1 MLLLGTSSAQVRVT
15 LSVKAKESVAE
26 GGISGLSWMRDASF
40 RQLWSSGP
48 ACPPGT
54 LSVSAA
60 WVWCASPLHPV
71 ILSLSS
77 VFPSV
82 KNGEINNAQ
91 LNIQLRTMPGTQR
104 AFYKWLLLFLFLL
117 DIVIE

>member
-1 MLLLGTSSAQVRVT
+1 MLPTGTEVLRTGTWWFFSPLFKFHKDEKRKTST
-15 LSVKAKESVAE
+15 LS
-26 GGISGLSWMRDASF
+26 
-40 RQLWSSGP
+40 
-48 ACPPGT
+48 
-54 LSVSAA
+54 
-60 WVWCASPLHPV
+60 PLLV

-82 KNGEINNAQ
+82 KNGEINSAQ

-104 AFYKWLLLFLFLL
+104 AFYKWLLLFLSLL